1 MFQSIKLLNDR
12 EVPPP
17 ADNYRYSFEITDTD
31 FCALVRENT
40 YWEAVAKEYEKRQ
53 LNVAK
58 NLCLTYRYIIDKL
71 HSDTMTFQYMIKFTH
86 HKYDRE
92 IEKYML
98 LL

>member
-1 MFQSIKLLNDR
+1 MFQSIKLLNDS

-40 YWEAVAKEYEKRQ
+40 FWEAVAKEYEKRQ

-58 NLCLTYRYIIDKL
+58 NLCLTYRYIVDRL
-71 HSDTMTFQYMIKFTH
+71 NFPTAFEYMIKFTH
-86 HKYDRE
+86 NKYDRE
-92 IEKYML
+92 IEKYMML
-98 LL
+98 L